1 MKALFYALT
10 LTGVAASSSAHVLLK
25 LSARQGGSA
34 SAIWLDPRSL
44 GAYALFAAAVLATA
58 FSIRELEYG
67 VIVALSA
74 LGYPLVALL
83 SASVLKE
90 RIVARQAGAQ
100 VLVCAGVLLYCLPL

>member
-1 MKALFYALT
+1 MKALFYLLT
-10 LTGVAASSSAHVLLK
+10 LSGVAASSCAHVLLK

-34 SAIWLDPRSL
+34 RAIWLDPRSVV
-44 GAYALFAAAVLATA
+44 AYALFAAAVVATA

-83 SASVLKE
+83 SAGVLKE
-90 RIVARQAGAQ
+90 RIAARQASAQ
-100 VLVCAGVLLYCLPL
+100 ALVCVGVLLYCLPL

>member
-1 MKALFYALT
+1 MKGLFYLLT
-10 LTGVAASSSAHVLLK
+10 LSGVAASSFAHVLLK

-34 SAIWLDPRSL
+34 TAMWLDPRSL

-83 SASVLKE
+83 SAGVLREK
-90 RIVARQAGAQ
+90 IAPHQAGAQ
-100 VLVCAGVLLYCLPL
+100 ALVCAGVLIYCLPL

>member
-1 MKALFYALT
+1 MKTFFYLLT
-10 LTGVAASSSAHVLLK
+10 LSGVAASSCAHVLLK
-25 LSARQGGSA
+25 LSARRGGSA
-34 SAIWLDPRSL
+34 QSIWLDPRSL

-83 SASVLKE
+83 SAGVLRE
-90 RIVARQAGAQ
+90 RIAARQAGAQ
-100 VLVCAGVLLYCLPL
+100 ALVCAGVLLYCLPL